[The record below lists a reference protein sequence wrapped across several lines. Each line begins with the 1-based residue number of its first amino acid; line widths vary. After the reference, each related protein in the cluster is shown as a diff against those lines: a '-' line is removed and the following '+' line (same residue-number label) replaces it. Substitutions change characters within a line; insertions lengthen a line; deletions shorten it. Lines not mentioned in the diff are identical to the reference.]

1 MITNNLSTNF
11 FIEAGNIEGLLAAIK
26 TFERRD
32 DCRSLLCLVAEKDA
46 WDNENLKTAFEKSS
60 LSITGGIFPEII
72 VQGERKQ
79 SGTLLIPLKNQLELA
94 LISLGQE
101 LTEIQ
106 KQIQDLSWQMMEE
119 DSSLFVWVDALAP
132 KKVPFLELLFNHF
145 GSYVHYLGGGAGS
158 LSFQPQ
164 PCVIN
169 NNGIH
174 ENTAVVAYSKKK
186 MAIGVAHGWSTISEP
201 FKVTKAINNHL
212 LSLNQRPA
220 LEVYREIVESHA
232 GKKLDE
238 ADFFNTAKSYP
249 LGIAKIDAER
259 IIRDPFAIKDNGL
272 LLVDPIQEGEM
283 VCVMHGNIESLLQ
296 GAALATQRA
305 NSKSN
310 PHQQQLFCIDCISR
324 VLFMQDE
331 FYKEIETV
339 NSSRQINGALTIGEI
354 ANDGDAYLEMYNKT
368 IVVAKW

>member
-1 MITNNLSTNF
+1 MNINSPSANL
-11 FIEAGNIEGLLAAIK
+11 FIEAGNIESLHAAIR
-26 TFERRD
+26 TFELKD
-32 DCRSLLCLVAEKDA
+32 DCKSLLCLVAEKNA
-46 WDNENLKTAFEKSS
+46 WNNEEIATAFQKSK
-60 LSITGGIFPEII
+60 LVITGGIFPEII

-79 SGTLLIPLKNQLELA
+79 SGTLLIPLKNQLDLA
-94 LISLGQE
+94 RISLGQE

-106 KQIQDLSWQMMEE
+106 KQIENLAWQMMEE
-119 DSSLFVWVDALAP
+119 DCSLFVWVDALAP

-158 LSFQPQ
+158 LSFNSQ
-164 PCVIN
+164 PCVIDN
-169 NNGIH
+169 FGIH
-174 ENTAVVAYSKKK
+174 ENTVVVAYSKKK
-186 MAIGVAHGWSTISEP
+186 IAIGVAHGWSTISEP

-220 LEVYREIVESHA
+220 LDVYREIVEAHA
-232 GKKLDE
+232 GKKIDE
-238 ADFFNTAKSYP
+238 ADFFTTAKSYP

-259 IIRDPFAIKDNGL
+259 IIRDPFAIKENGL

-283 VCVMHGNIESLLQ
+283 VCIMHGNIESLLQ

-305 NSKSN
+305 NSKSS

-331 FYKEIETV
+331 FYKEIETI
-339 NSSRQINGALTIGEI
+339 NSSREINGALTIGEI